1 MWGPPRRE
9 RRHPGRGDDDDS
21 RRGRGDA
28 VAVARAP
35 PSPDPHP
42 AARTAAR
49 DGGGDGGTRT
59 EGPRSAAGRT
69 RRRRVDVFG
78 CPCPLWDSGGGA
90 TKTGR
95 MGTGDS
101 TAGSHG
107 EKGERKENPK
117 TPMWSSRGL
126 ARVLYGLLLRTAPRG
141 RGPRRPGAG
150 WGGVAWAP
158 GPSVSRCVGGAITTR
173 CGAGCPLG
181 ACAACPPAH
190 MPPRRRLMGCLP
202 ACPAPPGRPGCPCPR
217 SRLASLPD
225 QWPPLSL
232 SSGGRHVV
240 WYKHYRLQRR
250 PFFRAFVLGEY
261 RAGQKG
267 KRREKKRARKC
278 EINHY

>member
-1 MWGPPRRE
+1 VTLAAGSRSDPRRGGVSGSPSQSRSSIGQE
-9 RRHPGRGDDDDS
+9 KGWPLIIGGVAGVCGGRRGGSEGTRGDDDSS

-78 CPCPLWDSGGGA
+78 CPCPLWDSGAGA

-107 EKGERKENPK
+107 ENGERKENPK
-117 TPMWSSRGL
+117 PPCGARAASL
-126 ARVLYGLLLRTAPRG
+126 ACSTAYYSVPPPAAVVHVGPG
-141 RGPRRPGAG
+141 RGGVGSGWPGP
-150 WGGVAWAP
+150 AP
-158 GPSVSRCVGGAITTR
+158 GPNVSRCVGGAITTR
-173 CGAGCPLG
+173 CGAGW
-181 ACAACPPAH
+181 APA
-190 MPPRRRLMGCLP
+190 L
-202 ACPAPPGRPGCPCPR
+202 
-217 SRLASLPD
+217 
-225 QWPPLSL
+225 
-232 SSGGRHVV
+232 
-240 WYKHYRLQRR
+240 
-250 PFFRAFVLGEY
+250 
-261 RAGQKG
+261 
-267 KRREKKRARKC
+267 RARLLTC
-278 EINHY
+278 RRAAD

>member
-1 MWGPPRRE
+1 MCGGRRGASE
-9 RRHPGRGDDDDS
+9 GTRGDDDDS

-69 RRRRVDVFG
+69 RRPRVDVFG

-173 CGAGCPLG
+173 SVWGWLAAGRLRCVP
-181 ACAACPPAH
+181 ACSHAAAPPIDG
-190 MPPRRRLMGCLP
+190 MPACLP
-202 ACPAPPGRPGCPCPR
+202 RPARPARLSMSTFAPR
-217 SRLASLPD
+217 
-225 QWPPLSL
+225 LS
-232 SSGGRHVV
+232 
-240 WYKHYRLQRR
+240 
-250 PFFRAFVLGEY
+250 P
-261 RAGQKG
+261 
-267 KRREKKRARKC
+267 
-278 EINHY
+278 